1 MKVSRLK
8 EGLEVEIEYL
18 VEDKHAASFIG
29 SSDVKVLSTPSMI
42 CMMEKTSRLLVQRYL
57 PEGQTTVGTKVNVSH
72 IKAVPVGVKIR
83 IKSKLTRIEGRR
95 LTFDVVA
102 YWRGAKVGMGTHE
115 RYIVEKDRFLEKL
128 RSSMSST
135 KKDRT

>member
-1 MKVSRLK
+1 MEIDRLK
-8 EGLEVEIEYL
+8 EGLEVEMEYT
-18 VEDKHAASFIG
+18 VEDKHAASFIESG
-29 SSDVKVLSTPSMI
+29 DVKVLSTPSMI
-42 CMMEKTSRLLVQRYL
+42 CMMEKTSRLLVQKYL

-72 IKAVPVGVKIR
+72 IKAVPVGVKVR

-95 LTFDVVA
+95 LAFDVIA
-102 YWRGAKVGMGTHE
+102 YWRDDKVGMGTHE

-135 KKDRT
+135 KNEA